1 MTDKA
6 QNYCS
11 TWTYRS
17 MHISLSRKNDYL
29 ASACYLCRLYGS
41 CWEHPQRGTGDD
53 DGNGRRGGRAQA
65 A

>member
-1 MTDKA
+1 
-6 QNYCS
+6 
-11 TWTYRS
+11 

-29 ASACYLCRLYGS
+29 ARAYYLCRLYGS

-53 DGNGRRGGRAQA
+53 DGDGRRGGRAQA